1 MSGPSASMP
10 ILRTQLHDEVLRR
23 LGSMILRGDMPP
35 GSRINERSL
44 CDQLQV
50 SRTPLREAVKVLAA
64 DGLVELLPNRG
75 ARIAPLSVTEVAE
88 NFEVLALLER
98 HASEWATK
106 RLSDT
111 AIQELYRLHH
121 AMLEYS
127 RVGDSEN
134 QLQMDLRIHRL
145 IVDAAG
151 NRVLTSIHHGLAR
164 KVERARYL
172 ASIAPDR
179 VRRSMEEH
187 EAILEAILGRDPKH
201 VADTLYTHCL
211 NTREAVVTAVVRYL
225 ESCAPTPVF
234 RPSFRLSRSSTR

>member
-1 MSGPSASMP
+1 MSGSPTSMP

-23 LGSMILRGDMPP
+23 LSSMILRGDMPP
-35 GSRINERSL
+35 GSRVNERSL
-44 CDQLQV
+44 CEQLQV

-64 DGLVELLPNRG
+64 DGLIELLPNRG
-75 ARIAPLSVTEVAE
+75 ARIAPLSVTDVAE

-106 RLSDT
+106 RLNSA

-121 AMLEYS
+121 AMLAYS
-127 RVGDSEN
+127 RAGESEN
-134 QLQMDLRIHRL
+134 QLQMDLRIHRF

-151 NRVLTSIHHGLAR
+151 NHVLASIHQGLAR

-187 EAILEAILGRDPKH
+187 GAILEAILTRDPKR

-211 NTREAVVTAVVRYL
+211 NTREAVVTAVRGYL
-225 ESCAPTPVF
+225 ESRAPTAA
-234 RPSFRLSRSSTR
+234 